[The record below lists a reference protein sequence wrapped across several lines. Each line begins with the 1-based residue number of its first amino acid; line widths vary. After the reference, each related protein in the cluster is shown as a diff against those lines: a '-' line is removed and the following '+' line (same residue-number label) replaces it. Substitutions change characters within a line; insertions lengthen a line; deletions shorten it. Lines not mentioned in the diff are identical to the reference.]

1 MSKWRSFSILS
12 LFLGLVFLVGPS
24 RLSGAA
30 ESPYYQGK
38 TLTIVEG
45 RSPGGTGSLR
55 VQAVVKYF
63 QKYLPGNPAI
73 VYQHMSGGGGTAA
86 ANHMASVAKR
96 DGLVMGN
103 IGSSMF
109 TNAVMGAAGVRY
121 KLDDFIYLGSASSG
135 GPYTLITRASL
146 GFNTVEKLKAYQGL
160 RFAQRSVGHT
170 MYILDR
176 MYAYTLELKEPRWVL
191 GYNEGELDLAM
202 SKGEADAQSN
212 NVHTILKESSHW
224 MGGDYIFPFVMKNAQ
239 GRGLETA
246 PQFPQNLPAL
256 EKYAD
261 TELKRSVLRFH
272 NASRPTS
279 APYFVPKGI
288 PEPALKALKEA
299 FERVWKDP
307 QFIKEY
313 STTTGEPADPMTG
326 EEIEEVLRQLPKDPR
341 IKEIYT
347 QIIAAGP
354 LPPAR

>member
-12 LFLGLVFLVGPS
+12 LFLGLVFLVGSS

-86 ANHMASVAKR
+86 ANHMASLAKR
-96 DGLVMGN
+96 DGLTIGN

-109 TNAVMGAAGVRY
+109 TNAVMGSTGVRY

-135 GPYTLITRASL
+135 GPYTLITRAAL
-146 GFNTVEKLKAYQGL
+146 GFNTVEKLKAYKGL
-160 RFAQRSVGHT
+160 RFAQRSIGHT

-176 MYAYTLELKEPRWVL
+176 MYSYILELKEPQWVV
-191 GYNEGELDLAM
+191 GYSESEIDLAL
-202 SKGEADAQSN
+202 SRGEADAQSN

-224 MGGDYIFPFVMKNAQ
+224 MNGEYVFPLVMKNAQ
-239 GRGLETA
+239 GCGLEAA

-256 EKYAD
+256 ERYAD

-272 NASRPTS
+272 NASRP
-279 APYFVPKGI
+279 KC
-288 PEPALKALKEA
+288 EPSDQRA
-299 FERVWKDP
+299 
-307 QFIKEY
+307 
-313 STTTGEPADPMTG
+313 
-326 EEIEEVLRQLPKDPR
+326 VLRAEGNSGTR
-341 IKEIYT
+341 AEGVERGVR
-347 QIIAAGP
+347 AG
-354 LPPAR
+354 LERSTVYQGVFHYHRGTGRSHDR

>member
-1 MSKWRSFSILS
+1 MVRWRSATLWS
-12 LFLGLVFLVGPS
+12 LFLSLVFCAGLY
-24 RLSGAA
+24 RLSAAA
-30 ESPYYQGK
+30 EAPFYQGK
-38 TLTIVEG
+38 TVTLVEG
-45 RSPGGTGSLR
+45 RSPGGTGSFR
-55 VQAVVKYF
+55 ARAVVKYL
-63 QKYLPGNPAI
+63 QKHLAGNPAI
-73 VYQHMSGGGGTAA
+73 VYQHIAGGGGTAA
-86 ANHMASVAKR
+86 ANHMASLAKR
-96 DGLVMGN
+96 DGLTIGN

-109 TNAVMGAAGVRY
+109 TNAVMGSAGVRY

-135 GPYTLITRASL
+135 GPYTLITRAAL
-146 GFNTVEKLKAYQGL
+146 GFQSVEKLKAYKGL
-160 RFAQRSVGHT
+160 RFAQRSIGHT

-176 MYAYTLELKEPRWVL
+176 MYSYILELKEPQWVV
-191 GYNEGELDLAM
+191 GYSESEIDLAL

-212 NVHTILKESSHW
+212 NVHSILKESSHW
-224 MGGDYIFPFVMKNAQ
+224 MNGDYVFPIVMKNAQ

-354 LPPAR
+354 LPSAR

>member
-1 MSKWRSFSILS
+1 
-12 LFLGLVFLVGPS
+12 
-24 RLSGAA
+24 
-30 ESPYYQGK
+30 
-38 TLTIVEG
+38 
-45 RSPGGTGSLR
+45 

-109 TNAVMGAAGVRY
+109 TNAVLGAAGVRY

-135 GPYTLITRASL
+135 GPYTLITRAPL
-146 GFNTVEKLKAYQGL
+146 GFNTVEKLKAYPGL

-176 MYAYTLELKEPRWVL
+176 MYAYILELKEPRWVL
-191 GYNEGELDLAM
+191 GYGESELDLAM

-246 PQFPQNLPAL
+246 PQFPQNLPSL
-256 EKYAD
+256 ERYAD
-261 TELKRSVLRFH
+261 TELKRAVLRFH

-326 EEIEEVLRQLPKDPR
+326 EEIEEVLRQLPKEPR